1 MSRVVVSEFVTLDGV
16 YQAPGGPEE
25 DTREGFEHGGWQ
37 MPYHDDIGGKAIDEG
52 IAEAGG
58 LLLGRRTY
66 DIFAAYWPTAPS
78 EEGSIANPLN
88 SMPKFVASTTL
99 REPLEWNNS
108 TLLKGDV
115 AEEVAKLKEQPDKDL
130 LVIGSGDL
138 LQTLIKHDLVDEYR
152 LMVHPVVLGS
162 GRRLFAEGA
171 PRTGLTLVDATP
183 TGTGVLI
190 LTYRPGEEKERTL
203 T

>member
-1 MSRVVVSEFVTLDGV
+1 MSRVVVSEFLTLDGV

-37 MPYHDDIGGKAIDEG
+37 MPYNDDIGGKAIDEG

-66 DIFAAYWPTAPS
+66 DIFAAYWPS
-78 EEGSIANPLN
+78 EEGPIANPLN

-138 LQTLIKHDLVDEYR
+138 IQTLIKHELVDEYR

-162 GRRLFAEGA
+162 GRRLFAEGI

-190 LTYRPGEEKERTL
+190 LTYRPGEEPGA
-203 T
+203 